1 MGHDTITQTLQRR
14 REKKKKKGKTMSK
27 NTGKGFF
34 CFFLIH
40 PSTNFRLFASQ
51 KLAISCLHNQTQ
63 WKEASD
69 QQSFYTKDFFF
80 LPATEAGSLITWL
93 ALETGY

>member
-1 MGHDTITQTLQRR
+1 
-14 REKKKKKGKTMSK
+14 MSK
-27 NTGKGFF
+27 NTGKGF
-34 CFFLIH
+34 FFLIH

-51 KLAISCLHNQTQ
+51 KLAVSCLHNQTQ

-69 QQSFYTKDFFF
+69 QQSFYTKDFL